1 MNPHT
6 RLIDIGIK
14 LHIREWAGDGTPFV
28 LLHGL
33 ASNSLTW
40 GLVAERLAAAGHHV
54 VAVDQRGHGLSE
66 KTDDG
71 YDFDTIS
78 HDLFRLVERLGI
90 DRPIICGQS
99 WGGNVV
105 LAFGARH
112 PGVARGLGFVDG
124 GFLHLQANPAN
135 TWESVSVRLRPPDLI
150 GTPRTTLKEWMV
162 QAHPDWDEQGIEAT
176 LGNFDTQPDGTLRPW
191 LTLDRHMRIL
201 RAMWEQDTPVLYPQV
216 REPVLMCVAERKSDE
231 DTAYIRDLVAR
242 AEAGLAR
249 SETRWFANTDHDIH
263 VHRPAA
269 LVELFLSSLA
279 RGVWS
284 S

>member
-1 MNPHT
+1 MNPNF
-6 RLIDIGIK
+6 RMIDIGIK
-14 LHIREWAGDGTPFV
+14 LHIREWAGERTPFI

-40 GLVAERLAAAGHHV
+40 SLVAERLAAAGHHV
-54 VAVDQRGHGLSE
+54 VAVDQRGHGLSD

-78 HDLFRLVERLGI
+78 DDLYHLVERLGVQ
-90 DRPIICGQS
+90 RPIICGQS

-112 PGVARGLGFVDG
+112 PGIARGLGFVDG

-135 TWESVSVRLRPPDLI
+135 TWENISVRLRPPDLI
-150 GTPRTTLKEWMV
+150 GTPRATLKGWISH
-162 QAHPDWDEQGIEAT
+162 AHPDWDEQGIEAT
-176 LGNFDTQPDGTLRPW
+176 LGNFETQPDGTLRPW

-201 RAMWEQDTPVLYPQV
+201 RAMWEQNTPALYPSV
-216 REPVLMCVAERKSDE
+216 DEPVLMCVAERKSDE
-231 DTAYIRDLVAR
+231 DTVTVRELVAA
-242 AEAGLAR
+242 AEAGLPR
-249 SETRWFANTDHDIH
+249 SETRWFADTDHDIH
-263 VHRPAA
+263 VHRPAKLA
-269 LVELFLSSLA
+269 ELFLASHA
-279 RGVWS
+279 RGIWS